1 MVYDWIQTIAGAKNT
16 EYVCPCNCKCVPFF
30 SNQTTKTMA
39 NITTNLLN
47 ITLTPAELGVL
58 QGAITTIDA
67 GLAPVVQGLTENE
80 RTSYFSLDEN
90 NKVFTEEALQEATV
104 NGSMLPSAVN
114 VGFLGNDLTLFNQL
128 DGLESQLEGVLRKVR
143 DSKRVVAH
151 EAYAMALTIYTLYRS
166 LAAVGVPGAQQSAD
180 RLGER
185 FAQTGGGAPAAGNS
199 GEAPTPPPAPRP

>member
-1 MVYDWIQTIAGAKNT
+1 MVYGWIKTIAGAKNT
-16 EYVCPCNCKCVPFF
+16 KYVCPCNCNCVPFF

-47 ITLTPAELGVL
+47 ITLTPAELGAV
-58 QGAITTIDA
+58 QGAITTIDG

-90 NKVFTEEALQEATV
+90 NKVFTEEALQEATM

-128 DGLESQLEGVLRKVR
+128 DGLESQLEGCCAR
-143 DSKRVVAH
+143 
-151 EAYAMALTIYTLYRS
+151 
-166 LAAVGVPGAQQSAD
+166 
-180 RLGER
+180 
-185 FAQTGGGAPAAGNS
+185 
-199 GEAPTPPPAPRP
+199 